1 MNKVVHFEIPY
12 ENEERAMK
20 FYQNVFGWQIMKM
33 PDMEYHM
40 VTTVESDPETMRPK
54 TPGAINGGMLRKD
67 ATLPHPLVIVDV
79 QDANS
84 HVEKIKASGGK
95 VVMPVIPIGEFG
107 FYARVSD
114 SEGNIIGIWQ
124 EMKK

>member
-12 ENEERAMK
+12 ENEERAKK
-20 FYQNVFGWQIMKM
+20 FYENVFGWQIMKM
-33 PDMEYHM
+33 PDMDYHM

-54 TPGAINGGMLRKD
+54 TPGAINGGMLKKD
-67 ATLPHPLVIVDV
+67 ATVPYPLVIVDV
-79 QDANS
+79 DDVNS
-84 HVEKIKASGGK
+84 HVEKIKGSGGK
-95 VVMPVIPIGEFG
+95 VIMPVIPIGEFG

-124 EMKK
+124 EKKK

>member
-12 ENEERAMK
+12 ENEERAKK
-20 FYQNVFGWQIMKM
+20 FYENVFGWQIMKM
-33 PDMEYHM
+33 PDMDYHM

-54 TPGAINGGMLRKD
+54 TPGAINGGMLKKD
-67 ATLPHPLVIVDV
+67 ATVPYPLVIVDV
-79 QDANS
+79 DDVNS
-84 HVEKIKASGGK
+84 HVEKIKGSGRK
-95 VVMPVIPIGEFG
+95 VIMPVIPIGEFG

-124 EMKK
+124 EKKK